1 MEDWVAKSISLL
13 INLRAASLK
22 VTSGEKNK
30 KNQLLI
36 LIPRK
41 QELVFH
47 KSTLPCSVARPFT
60 YKENSQFLTLVR
72 YPPFFSI
79 N

>member
-1 MEDWVAKSISLL
+1 MAFDRLSFCEREMEDWVAKSISLL

-22 VTSGEKNK
+22 VTSGKK
-30 KNQLLI
+30 IKNQLLI

-47 KSTLPCSVARPFT
+47 KSTLPCSVT
-60 YKENSQFLTLVR
+60 
-72 YPPFFSI
+72 
-79 N
+79 